1 MVDTNPLHQHLASLG
16 RALAAPVRIA
26 ILEVLAQAPRSVEE
40 LAGAVGQTVANT
52 SQHLRI
58 LREARL
64 VEGARAR
71 SFVTYRLAG
80 EHVAGCLVGLRELG
94 EAQIAEL
101 RLAREAI
108 ASRSADVARIDRETL
123 RRRLRAGEVVLIDVR
138 PPEEYAAA
146 HLPGAVSV
154 PGGGLDAFV
163 ASLPKKLEIV
173 AYCRGP
179 YCMLAVDAVR
189 ALQRRGRKARRFEDG
204 VAEWQAAGL
213 PLEYRS
219 PASPHQSERIRKE
232 DRNS

>member
-1 MVDTNPLHQHLASLG
+1 MVATSSLHQHLAHLG
-16 RALAAPVRIA
+16 KALAAPVRVA
-26 ILEVLAQAPRSVEE
+26 IMEVLAQAPRSVED
-40 LAGAVGQTVANT
+40 LAAAVGQTVANT
-52 SQHLRI
+52 SQHLRL

-64 VEGARAR
+64 VEGTRAGL
-71 SFVTYRLAG
+71 FVTYRLAG
-80 EHVAGCLVGLRELG
+80 EQVAGILVALRELG

-108 ASRSADVARIDRETL
+108 ASESADVARIDRETL

-154 PGGGLDAFV
+154 PAGDLDAFV
-163 ASLPKKLEIV
+163 RSLPKKLEIV

-179 YCMLAVDAVR
+179 YCKLAVEAVR

-204 VAEWQAAGL
+204 VAEWRAAGL
-213 PLEYRS
+213 PLEHRS
-219 PASPHQSERIRKE
+219 PASPVASKRIRE
-232 DRNS
+232 RGRS

>member
-1 MVDTNPLHQHLASLG
+1 MAAANPLHQHLARLG
-16 RALAAPVRIA
+16 RALAAPARVF
-26 ILEVLAQAPRSVEE
+26 ILEVLAQAPRSVED
-40 LAGAVGQTVANT
+40 LAAAIGQTVANT

-58 LREARL
+58 LREVRL
-64 VEGARAR
+64 VEGTRAGL
-71 SFVTYRLAG
+71 FINYRLAG
-80 EHVAGCLVGLRELG
+80 EQVAACLVGLRDLG
-94 EAQIAEL
+94 ESQIAEL

-108 ASRSADVARIDRETL
+108 ASESADVARIDRETL

-138 PPEEYAAA
+138 PAEEYAAA

-189 ALQRRGRKARRFEDG
+189 ALRRRGRKARRFEDG

-219 PASPHQSERIRKE
+219 PASPHRSKRIRRGA
-232 DRNS
+232 RNS

>member
-1 MVDTNPLHQHLASLG
+1 MVATNPLHQHLAHLG
-16 RALAAPVRIA
+16 KALAAPVRVA
-26 ILEVLAQAPRSVEE
+26 ILDVLAQAPRSVED
-40 LAGAVGQTVANT
+40 LASAVGQTVANT

-64 VEGARAR
+64 VEGTRAGL
-71 SFVTYRLAG
+71 FVTYRLAG
-80 EHVAGCLVGLRELG
+80 EQVAGCLVGLRELG

-108 ASRSADVARIDRETL
+108 ASESADVARIDRETL

-138 PPEEYAAA
+138 PPLEYAAA
-146 HLPGAVSV
+146 HLPGAISV
-154 PGGGLDAFV
+154 PTGDLDAFV
-163 ASLPKKLEIV
+163 RSIPKKLEIV

-179 YCMLAVDAVR
+179 YCMLAVEAVR

-219 PASPHQSERIRKE
+219 PASSHASKRIQAGGRK
-232 DRNS
+232 R